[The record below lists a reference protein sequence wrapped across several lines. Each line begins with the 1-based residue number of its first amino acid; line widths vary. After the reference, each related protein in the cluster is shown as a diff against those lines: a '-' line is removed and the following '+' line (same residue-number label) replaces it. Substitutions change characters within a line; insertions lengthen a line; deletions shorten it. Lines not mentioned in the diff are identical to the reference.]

1 MAQLFNFHDS
11 HLNYGGLCQIK
22 QCVFG
27 SNLVNLQAKRATWK
41 LLKMSHLKILFWYF
55 YQFFPIICKAMHSH
69 GKSLIKHCALC
80 LKITQK
86 VAFSIFHFRLF
97 FTNFC
102 PILKVICLVAT
113 HSVFNPSKMSH
124 LTSLLWQF
132 RQIFARLKLIFLGN
146 SVWP

>member
-1 MAQLFNFHDS
+1 
-11 HLNYGGLCQIK
+11 
-22 QCVFG
+22 
-27 SNLVNLQAKRATWK
+27 
-41 LLKMSHLKILFWYF
+41 
-55 YQFFPIICKAMHSH
+55 MHSH

-86 VAFSIFHFRLF
+86 VAFSIFYFRLF

-132 RQIFARLKLIFLGN
+132 RQIFARLKLIFLVTLFDRKFKFFKI
-146 SVWP
+146 SQKLTIFWHFQPTFVHSKCKRSSLRSQCRMRLFL